1 MIAEML
7 ILVPLAFKK
16 GGGNDVGSTYGVTQT
31 EGSTANLGAGN
42 WFKLGKIE
50 TCRLH
55 TSYVA
60 DEPER
65 GDHVRRLVIKHRHHQ
80 PNNKPTRR
88 ITIHLNAP

>member
-50 TCRLH
+50 TIPQSFELPIDYTTATDLYLEGKTGVSESMHNKLKGGRL
-55 TSYVA
+55 
-60 DEPER
+60 
-65 GDHVRRLVIKHRHHQ
+65 
-80 PNNKPTRR
+80 
-88 ITIHLNAP
+88 